1 MRTAGAKNIKT
12 KGSSM
17 LKLPVYLPDWLQLT
31 GIAVIAGLAG
41 LVAGQL
47 LMSLAKWLVRRN
59 PKTLSQ
65 LNLVRLATPLY
76 IVMPVLAVFIALRTA
91 APELMVTP
99 VFSGTVKVASVA
111 LLYWLVMR
119 IIDIVTVAISRRYD
133 MSVSDNLRARRV
145 RTQIMVIKSIANFIV
160 FLLALAAVF
169 LMFDTLRGLGVSLLA
184 SAGVAGL
191 AIGFAAQKTLGNLLA
206 GIQIA
211 FTQPIRLEDAVVV
224 EDEWGWVEE
233 ITLTYVVIRLW
244 DLRRLVLPISYFIEK
259 PFQNW
264 TRTSASIIGTVELF
278 ADYTLPIDP
287 LRERLVTLLAT
298 TNLWDKQVQVVQ
310 VTDCDK
316 DVIKVRILVS
326 AANSPTAF
334 DLRCLVREQMIRF
347 IQETYPQC
355 LPKTRATLES
365 PYDSRDQRSAGPA
378 PQPLS

>member
-1 MRTAGAKNIKT
+1 
-12 KGSSM
+12 M
-17 LKLPVYLPDWLQLT
+17 LDLPVYLPDSVRLILIAIAAAIA
-31 GIAVIAGLAG
+31 GAVIGR
-41 LVAGQL
+41 L
-47 LMSLAKWLVRRN
+47 LMSLAKWLVKRE
-59 PKTLSQ
+59 PKIFGQ
-65 LNLVRLATPLY
+65 INLVRLATPLY

-91 APELMVTP
+91 APQVMATP
-99 VFSGTVKVASVA
+99 VFSAIVKVATVG
-111 LLYWLVMR
+111 LLYWLTIR

-133 MSVSDNLRARRV
+133 ISVADNLRARRV
-145 RTQIMVIKSIANFIV
+145 RTQIMVIKSIANVIV
-160 FLLALAAVF
+160 FLLALSAVF

-224 EDEWGWVEE
+224 ENEWGWVEE

-244 DLRRLVLPISYFIEK
+244 DWRRLVLPISYFIEK

-264 TRTSASIIGTVELF
+264 TRTSGSIIGTVELF

-287 LRERLVTLLAT
+287 LRERLVALLGT
-298 TNLWDKQVQVVQ
+298 TDLWDKQVQVVQ
-310 VTDCDK
+310 VSDCDK

-326 AANSPTAF
+326 AINSPTAW

-355 LPKTRATLES
+355 LPKTRASLDS
-365 PYDSRDQRSAGPA
+365 PHDNRDQQPSGRA
-378 PQPLS
+378 PYPVS

>member
-1 MRTAGAKNIKT
+1 MFD
-12 KGSSM
+12 
-17 LKLPVYLPDWLQLT
+17 LPN
-31 GIAVIAGLAG
+31 GIRLILIALAAAIAGG
-41 LVAGQL
+41 VAGRL
-47 LMSLAKWLVRRN
+47 LMSLAKWLVKRE
-59 PKTLSQ
+59 PKLFGHV
-65 LNLVRLATPLY
+65 NLVRLATPLY
-76 IVMPVLAVFIALRTA
+76 IVVPVLAVFIALRLA
-91 APELMVTP
+91 APEIMAAP
-99 VFSGTVKVASVA
+99 VFSGIVKVASVA

-119 IIDIVTVAISRRYD
+119 IIDIVSIAVSRRYD
-133 MSVSDNLRARRV
+133 MSVADNLRARRV
-145 RTQIMVIKSIANFIV
+145 RTQITVIKSIANVIV
-160 FLLALAAVF
+160 FLLALSTVF

-224 EDEWGWVEE
+224 ENEWGWVEE

-244 DLRRLVLPISYFIEK
+244 DWRRLVLPISYFIEK
-259 PFQNW
+259 PIQNW
-264 TRTSASIIGTVELF
+264 TRTSASLIGTVELF

-287 LRERLVTLLAT
+287 LRERLVALLAT
-298 TNLWDKQVQVVQ
+298 TDLWDKRVQVVQ

-326 AANSPTAF
+326 AVNSPTAF

-355 LPKTRATLES
+355 LPKTRAALENS
-365 PYDSRDQRSAGPA
+365 HDNRDRRSAGPA
-378 PQPLS
+378 PYPVS

>member
-1 MRTAGAKNIKT
+1 MPD
-12 KGSSM
+12 
-17 LKLPVYLPDWLQLT
+17 LPFYLPDSARLILIVLAA
-31 GIAVIAGLAG
+31 GIAGAIAGR
-41 LVAGQL
+41 L
-47 LMSLAKWLVRRN
+47 LMSVAKWLAKQNSKVFGHVNLAR
-59 PKTLSQ
+59 LS
-65 LNLVRLATPLY
+65 APLY
-76 IVMPVLAVFIALRTA
+76 IVMPVLAVFIAIRA
-91 APELMVTP
+91 MAPEIMATP
-99 VFSGTVKVASVA
+99 VFSGIVKVASVA

-133 MSVSDNLRARRV
+133 MSVADNLRARRV

-224 EDEWGWVEE
+224 ENEWGWVEE
-233 ITLTYVVIRLW
+233 ITLTYVIIRLW

-264 TRTSASIIGTVELF
+264 TRTSASIIGTVELY

-287 LRERLVTLLAT
+287 LREKLVALLET

-316 DVIKVRILVS
+316 DVIKIRILVS
-326 AANSPTAF
+326 AANSPTAW
-334 DLRCLVREQMIRF
+334 DLRCFVREQMIRF
-347 IQETYPQC
+347 IQDTYPQC
-355 LPKTRATLES
+355 LPKTRAALES
-365 PYDSRDQRSAGPA
+365 AHDNRDQRPAGPA
-378 PQPLS
+378 PYPVS

>member
-1 MRTAGAKNIKT
+1 MLDLPNGVRLSLIAVTAAIAGA
-12 KGSSM
+12 
-17 LKLPVYLPDWLQLT
+17 
-31 GIAVIAGLAG
+31 
-41 LVAGQL
+41 VAGRL
-47 LMSLAKWLVRRN
+47 LMSLAKWLARRE
-59 PKTLSQ
+59 PKIFGHV
-65 LNLVRLATPLY
+65 NLVRLATPLY
-76 IVMPVLAVFIALRTA
+76 IVLPVLSAFIALRMA
-91 APELMVTP
+91 APEIMAAP
-99 VFSGTVKVASVA
+99 VFSGIVKVASVA

-119 IIDIVTVAISRRYD
+119 IIDIVSIAVSRRYD
-133 MSVSDNLRARRV
+133 MSVADNLRARRV
-145 RTQIMVIKSIANFIV
+145 RTQITVIKSIANVIV
-160 FLLALAAVF
+160 FLLALSTVF

-224 EDEWGWVEE
+224 ENEWGWVEE

-244 DLRRLVLPISYFIEK
+244 DWRRLVLPISYFIEK
-259 PFQNW
+259 PIQNW
-264 TRTSASIIGTVELF
+264 TRTSASLIGTVELF

-287 LRERLVTLLAT
+287 LRERLVALLAT
-298 TNLWDKQVQVVQ
+298 TDLWDKRVQVVQ

-326 AANSPTAF
+326 AVNSPTAF

-355 LPKTRATLES
+355 LPKTRAALENS
-365 PYDSRDQRSAGPA
+365 HDNRDRRSAGPA
-378 PQPLS
+378 PYPVS

>member
-1 MRTAGAKNIKT
+1 MPD
-12 KGSSM
+12 
-17 LKLPVYLPDWLQLT
+17 LPIYFPDSARLIL
-31 GIAVIAGLAG
+31 IAVFAGIIG
-41 LVAGQL
+41 IVAGRG
-47 LMSLAKWLVRRN
+47 LMSLAKWLAKRD
-59 PKTLSQ
+59 PKLFSHI
-65 LNLVRLATPLY
+65 NLARLATPLY
-76 IVMPVLAVFIALRTA
+76 IVMPVLAVFIAIRA
-91 APELMVTP
+91 VAPEIILTP
-99 VFSGTVKVASVA
+99 VVSGIVKVASVA

-133 MSVSDNLRARRV
+133 ISVADNLRARRI
-145 RTQIMVIKSIANFIV
+145 RTQIVVVKSIANFVV

-224 EDEWGWVEE
+224 ENEWGWVEE
-233 ITLTYVVIRLW
+233 ITLTYVIIRLW

-264 TRTSASIIGTVELF
+264 TRSSASIIGTVELY

-287 LRERLVTLLAT
+287 LREKLVALLAT

-326 AANSPTAF
+326 AANSPTAW
-334 DLRCLVREQMIRF
+334 DLRCFVREQMIRF
-347 IQETYPQC
+347 IQDTYPQC
-355 LPKTRATLES
+355 LPKTRATLENS
-365 PYDSRDQRSAGPA
+365 HDSRDQRSAGPA